1 MQTLESSRVERGTA
15 ARARSSSLSFNKS
28 LLWAAELIGVR
39 LKMTD
44 QTITNYRAIFENVVE
59 GIFQATPDGRFI
71 DVNPSLVRILGYG
84 SAQEVV
90 ATLNEAS
97 SQFHVN
103 AEVAAELARKL
114 EEEDVIAGFE
124 FEAFRKDGE
133 KIWLCMNA
141 RLVCDEKGEAVF
153 RVGTIVDVTA
163 QKNLEQQLRHSH
175 KMDAIAQFAGG
186 LAHDFNNLLTAIN
199 GYAGLA
205 LQRANPD
212 DCFRNYLEEI
222 KKAGHRAANLTHQ
235 LLAFGR
241 RQVLKPVPLN
251 LNDVVSDMT
260 KMLGHLIG
268 EDVELISNC
277 DPGLKKIK
285 ADPGQIE
292 QILLNLVVNG
302 REAMPEGGHL
312 TIETTNVEVDEE
324 ALSKQLGLPIG
335 SYVVLMVSDTGAGM
349 STVTQ
354 AHIFEP
360 FFTTKNKERGNGL
373 GLSTVYG
380 IVKQSGGNICVYS
393 EPQSG
398 TTFRV
403 YLPQIENDRVEFKPR
418 DGAASGGAKNI
429 RLVE

>member
-1 MQTLESSRVERGTA
+1 MS
-15 ARARSSSLSFNKS
+15 
-28 LLWAAELIGVR
+28 
-39 LKMTD
+39 D

-71 DVNPSLVRILGYG
+71 DVNPPMVRILGYD
-84 SAQEVV
+84 SVEEVV
-90 ATLNEAS
+90 AMLNEAS
-97 SQFHVN
+97 SQFN
-103 AEVAAELARKL
+103 AEPAAEVTRKL
-114 EEEDVIAGFE
+114 EEEGVIAGFE

-133 KIWLCMNA
+133 QIWLCMNA
-141 RLVCDEKGEAVF
+141 RLVRDEKGQALF
-153 RVGTIVDVTA
+153 RVGTIVDITA
-163 QKNLEQQLRHSH
+163 QKNLEQQLRHSL

-212 DCFRNYLEEI
+212 DRVKNYLEEI
-222 KKAGHRAANLTHQ
+222 RKAGERAANLTHQ

-268 EDVELISNC
+268 EEVELISNC
-277 DPGLKKIK
+277 DPGLKRIK

-302 REAMPEGGHL
+302 REAMPQGGHL

-324 ALSKQLGLPIG
+324 ALSKQLELPIG
-335 SYVVLMVSDTGAGM
+335 SYVVLMVSDTGSGM
-349 STVTQ
+349 STVTK
-354 AHIFEP
+354 ARIFEP
-360 FFTTKNKERGNGL
+360 FFTTKNKEKGNGL

-380 IVKQSGGNICVYS
+380 IFKQCGGNIC
-393 EPQSG
+393 
-398 TTFRV
+398 F
-403 YLPQIENDRVEFKPR
+403 
-418 DGAASGGAKNI
+418 
-429 RLVE
+429 

>member
-1 MQTLESSRVERGTA
+1 MS
-15 ARARSSSLSFNKS
+15 
-28 LLWAAELIGVR
+28 
-39 LKMTD
+39 D

-71 DVNPSLVRILGYG
+71 DVNPAMVRILGYD
-84 SAQEVV
+84 SVEEVV
-90 ATLNEAS
+90 AMLNEAS
-97 SQFHVN
+97 SQFN
-103 AEVAAELARKL
+103 AEPAAEVKRKL
-114 EEEDVIAGFE
+114 EEEGVIAGFE

-133 KIWLCMNA
+133 QIWLCMNA
-141 RLVCDEKGEAVF
+141 RLVRDEKGQALF

-163 QKNLEQQLRHSH
+163 QKNLEQQLRHSL

-212 DCFRNYLEEI
+212 DRVKNYLEEI
-222 KKAGHRAANLTHQ
+222 RKAGERAANLTHQ

-268 EDVELISNC
+268 EEVELISNC
-277 DPGLKKIK
+277 DPGLKRIK

-302 REAMPEGGHL
+302 REAMPQGGHL

-324 ALSKQLGLPIG
+324 ALSKQLELPIG
-335 SYVVLMVSDTGAGM
+335 SYVVLMVSDTGSGM
-349 STVTQ
+349 STVTK
-354 AHIFEP
+354 ARIFEP
-360 FFTTKNKERGNGL
+360 FFTTKNKEKGNGL

-403 YLPQIENDRVEFKPR
+403 YLPQIENDSGKFNPR
-418 DGAASGGAKNI
+418 DGAASGGSKNI

>member
-1 MQTLESSRVERGTA
+1 MS
-15 ARARSSSLSFNKS
+15 
-28 LLWAAELIGVR
+28 
-39 LKMTD
+39 D

-71 DVNPSLVRILGYG
+71 DVNPAMVRILGYD
-84 SAQEVV
+84 SVEEVV
-90 ATLNEAS
+90 AMLNEAS
-97 SQFHVN
+97 SQFN
-103 AEVAAELARKL
+103 AEPAAEVKRKL
-114 EEEDVIAGFE
+114 EEEGVIAGFE

-133 KIWLCMNA
+133 QIWLCMNA
-141 RLVCDEKGEAVF
+141 RLVRDEKGQALF
-153 RVGTIVDVTA
+153 RVGTIVDITA
-163 QKNLEQQLRHSH
+163 QKNLEQQLRHSL

-212 DCFRNYLEEI
+212 DRVKNYLEEI
-222 KKAGHRAANLTHQ
+222 KKAGERAANLTHQ

-268 EDVELISNC
+268 EEVELISNC
-277 DPGLKKIK
+277 DPGLKRIK

-302 REAMPEGGHL
+302 REAMPQGGHL

-324 ALSKQLGLPIG
+324 ALSKQLELPIG
-335 SYVVLMVSDTGAGM
+335 SYVVLMVSDTGSGM
-349 STVTQ
+349 STVTK
-354 AHIFEP
+354 ARIFEP
-360 FFTTKNKERGNGL
+360 FFTTKNKEKGNGL

-403 YLPQIENDRVEFKPR
+403 YLPQIENDSGKFNPR
-418 DGAASGGAKNI
+418 DGAASGGSKNI